1 MTALVLDHL
10 WQSTLFGA
18 GAALLTLALRNN
30 GAHIRFWVWFA
41 ASVKFLIPFSG
52 LAALGSYL
60 LTPIAPQ
67 ISASHLL
74 FMQPAAQPF
83 SAPPVQAAANID
95 WTPFLV
101 ALWGLGFAA
110 MAMRWLLRWSQLR
123 RVARAA
129 ADFPLA
135 APVRVR
141 MAPSSLEPGLVG
153 IWRPFILLPQGI
165 AGQLSA
171 AELDAIMAHEICHLR
186 RRDNLLTTIHMLVE
200 TLFWFHPLVWWLGA
214 RLNAERERACD
225 EKVLASGTAP
235 HIYAASILKVCKFC
249 LQSPLASMAGVSGG
263 NLGQRIRDIV
273 SAPRVD
279 DLHSA
284 KKAVLGLAGA
294 LTLALP
300 MAAGLLTAPLGEP
313 ARRQIAAVQM
323 RASQELERSVAAI
336 LQIAVLPPDPS
347 RSPLLAPKVKLAMV
361 TPLIVEPPSFTI
373 APVPEES
380 AVVAMV
386 PAQPVTK
393 AVSAEPTAPRVAV
406 VDGEPDGRGE
416 ADHIT
421 CRAAQAVTGSR
432 VRGPRIC
439 LTNREWA
446 QMHEEGRVFA
456 PDGLVVEAASKR
468 CAGGN
473 ISVSGNK
480 QYQGTYFVPVQVSSF
495 VYCR

>member
-10 WQSTLFGA
+10 WQSTLFAAAA
-18 GAALLTLALRNN
+18 GLLTLALRNN

-67 ISASHLL
+67 ISAAHLL

-83 SAPPVQAAANID
+83 SAAPVQAANTD

-110 MAMRWLLRWSQLR
+110 MAMRWLLRWSRLQ

-129 ADFPLA
+129 VDAPLV

-171 AELDAIMAHEICHLR
+171 AELDAVMAHEICHLR

-225 EKVLASGTAP
+225 ENVLASGTAP
-235 HIYAASILKVCKFC
+235 HIYAESILKVCKFC

-263 NLGQRIRDIV
+263 NLGQRVRDIV
-273 SAPRVD
+273 SAPHVD
-279 DLHSA
+279 DLPDS
-284 KKAVLGLAGA
+284 KKVVLALAGA
-294 LTLALP
+294 LTLVLP
-300 MAAGLLTAPLGEP
+300 MAGGLLTNEP
-313 ARRQIAAVQM
+313 ARHQIAVLQM
-323 RASQELERSVAAI
+323 RASNALERSVAAVTQ
-336 LQIAVLPPDPS
+336 QIAVLPTPS
-347 RSPLLAPKVKLAMV
+347 RDPLLPPTVKLATV
-361 TPLIVEPPSFTI
+361 TPLAVEPPSFTV
-373 APVPEES
+373 APVPEEG
-380 AVVAMV
+380 AAMV
-386 PAQPVTK
+386 PAQP
-393 AVSAEPTAPRVAV
+393 AMEPVSNEPAAPRVAV

-416 ADHIT
+416 ADHVT
-421 CRAAQAVTGSR
+421 CRAPQAMTGSR
-432 VRGPRIC
+432 LRGPRIC
-439 LTNREWA
+439 LTNQEWA
-446 QMHEEGRVFA
+446 LMHQKGQTFT
-456 PDGLVVEAASKR
+456 PDGSIEEASAASRK
-468 CAGGN
+468 CTGGN
-473 ISVSGNK
+473 ISVSGSK
-480 QYQGTYFVPVQVSSF
+480 QYQGTYFLPAQVSSF

>member
-10 WQSTLFGA
+10 WQSTLFAA
-18 GAALLTLALRNN
+18 GAALLVLALRNN

-41 ASVKFLIPFSG
+41 ASAKFLIPFSG
-52 LAALGSYL
+52 LAALGGYL

-83 SAPPVQAAANID
+83 SASPVHANTD
-95 WTPFLV
+95 WTPFLL

-110 MAMRWLLRWSQLR
+110 MAIRWLLRWSQLR
-123 RVARAA
+123 RLARAA

-135 APVRVR
+135 ASVRVR

-249 LQSPLASMAGVSGG
+249 LQAPLASMAGVSGG
-263 NLGQRIRDIV
+263 NLGQRMRDIV

-279 DLHSA
+279 DLQGA
-284 KKAVLGLAGA
+284 KKAVLGLVGA

-300 MAAGLLTAPLGEP
+300 MAAGLLTTSLGEP
-313 ARRQIAAVQM
+313 ARRQIAAVQV
-323 RASQELERSVAAI
+323 RASQELERGVAAI
-336 LQIAVLPPDPS
+336 LQVAGSPDPS
-347 RSPLLAPKVKLAMV
+347 RAALLAPKVKLATV
-361 TPLIVEPPSFTI
+361 TPLTVEPPSFTI
-373 APVPEES
+373 ATVPEEG
-380 AVVAMV
+380 AALA
-386 PAQPVTK
+386 PAQPVTE
-393 AVSAEPTAPRVAV
+393 AVRTEPAPPRVAV

-421 CRAAQAVTGSR
+421 CRAPQAVTGSR

-439 LTNREWA
+439 LTNQEWA
-446 QMHEEGRVFA
+446 QMHEEGRAFA
-456 PDGLVVEAASKR
+456 PDGSVVEVSAASKR
-468 CAGGN
+468 CTGGN
-473 ISVSGNK
+473 ISVSGSK
-480 QYQGTYFVPVQVSSF
+480 QYQGTYFLPVQVSSF

>member
-10 WQSTLFGA
+10 WQSTLFAA

-83 SAPPVQAAANID
+83 SAPAVQAAANTD
-95 WTPFLV
+95 WTPFLL

-235 HIYAASILKVCKFC
+235 HIYAESILKVCKFC

-263 NLGQRIRDIV
+263 NLGQRMRDIV

-279 DLHSA
+279 DLHGA

-300 MAAGLLTAPLGEP
+300 MAAGLLTTPLGEP
-313 ARRQIAAVQM
+313 ARRQIAAVQV
-323 RASQELERSVAAI
+323 RASQELERGVAAVT
-336 LQIAVLPPDPS
+336 QQVAVLPDPS
-347 RSPLLAPKVKLAMV
+347 R
-361 TPLIVEPPSFTI
+361 IPPCC
-373 APVPEES
+373 
-380 AVVAMV
+380 
-386 PAQPVTK
+386 
-393 AVSAEPTAPRVAV
+393 PR
-406 VDGEPDGRGE
+406 R
-416 ADHIT
+416 
-421 CRAAQAVTGSR
+421 
-432 VRGPRIC
+432 
-439 LTNREWA
+439 
-446 QMHEEGRVFA
+446 
-456 PDGLVVEAASKR
+456 
-468 CAGGN
+468 
-473 ISVSGNK
+473 
-480 QYQGTYFVPVQVSSF
+480 
-495 VYCR
+495 